1 MSTALAKRLYLHFR
15 LHDDLAAT
23 LGHEQLASKLGDLR
37 SNTMGQQLQCVVGV
51 REMMETV
58 LRTGENP
65 GFHPSL
71 QETDDPE
78 KVRAALTETAEKL
91 RIALGDDTAPEVEE
105 YCLGLLEHEAGHAGQ
120 LLRYVLGMRLDV
132 PPSWTRYFDL

>member
-1 MSTALAKRLYLHFR
+1 MSTALAKRLDLHYR

-23 LGHEQLASKLGDLR
+23 LGRDQLASKLGNLR

-51 REMMETV
+51 REMMATM

-71 QETDDPE
+71 QETDNPE
-78 KVRAALTETAEKL
+78 KVRAALTETSATL
-91 RIALGDDTAPEVEE
+91 RDLLGDDIAPEHEE
-105 YCLGLLEHEAGHAGQ
+105 TCLPLLEHEAAHLGQ
-120 LLRYVLGMRLDV
+120 LLRYVLGMRLEV
-132 PPSWTRYFDL
+132 PASWTRYFDL